1 MFAPKGAHLLGLLSY
16 DDSVKVHTAPT
27 DNLDVF
33 EDVLD
38 DMAPGGCECIP
49 FCFHVKYSCVKSTIL
64 SQFTNKLYSLS
75 DLCCY
80 RISSFNCPT

>member
-49 FCFHVKYSCVKSTIL
+49 FVLSRALWLCKIDHCVSVH
-64 SQFTNKLYSLS
+64 
-75 DLCCY
+75 
-80 RISSFNCPT
+80 